1 MSKTQSEARFHLTI
15 TANYSDGT
23 EVNDMEIVPTVPE
36 SEIGEAAMDAGTH
49 NAPEGA
55 TITSLVI
62 VAVVA
67 A

>member
-1 MSKTQSEARFHLTI
+1 MSKTQNEARFLLTI

-23 EVNDMEIVPTVPE
+23 EVNDIEIDASVPE
-36 SEIGEAAMDAGTH
+36 SDIGEVAMAAGSI
-49 NAPEGA
+49 NAPEGVA
-55 TITSLVI
+55 VTSLVI